1 MNKCDYERK
10 ALDLLD
16 DNTTYERVQSYPTK
30 RLQRKVTKVLN
41 DMRHNHILTDNE
53 YHRMKPGD
61 SVLPLFY
68 GQPKIHK
75 PNIPLRP
82 IIAFCG
88 ATTYNLAKELS
99 NRLRPLTL
107 KSNHMLKN
115 TRDFIERIKDIE
127 IDHDEVM
134 VSFDVKSLFTC
145 IPLDYARNCILEFI
159 ENDNDFQLVEKWSKG
174 DIL

>member
-1 MNKCDYERK
+1 
-10 ALDLLD
+10 
-16 DNTTYERVQSYPTK
+16 
-30 RLQRKVTKVLN
+30 
-41 DMRHNHILTDNE
+41 
-53 YHRMKPGD
+53 MKPGD

-88 ATTYNLAKELS
+88 APTYNLAKELS
-99 NRLRPLTL
+99 RHLRPLTL

-115 TRDFIERIKDIE
+115 SKDFIERIRDINIE
-127 IDHDEVM
+127 HDEVM

-145 IPLDYARNCILEFI
+145 IPLNFARECVLEFL
-159 ENDNDFQLVEKWSKG
+159 ENDHEFQ
-174 DIL
+174 

>member
-1 MNKCDYERK
+1 MNKYDYERK

-16 DNTTYERVQSYPTK
+16 YKNTYERVQSDPTK
-30 RLQRKVTKVLN
+30 RLQRKLTKILN
-41 DMRHNHILTDNE
+41 DLRLNHVLTDDE
-53 YHRMKPGD
+53 YRRMKPGD

-75 PNIPLRP
+75 PDIPLRP

-99 NRLRPLTL
+99 KRLRPLTL

-115 TRDFIERIKDIE
+115 SRDFIERIKDIK

-145 IPLDYARNCILEFI
+145 IPLDFARNCIIEFI
-159 ENDNDFQLVEKWSKG
+159 ENDIDFQLAEKWSKG
-174 DIL
+174 DII